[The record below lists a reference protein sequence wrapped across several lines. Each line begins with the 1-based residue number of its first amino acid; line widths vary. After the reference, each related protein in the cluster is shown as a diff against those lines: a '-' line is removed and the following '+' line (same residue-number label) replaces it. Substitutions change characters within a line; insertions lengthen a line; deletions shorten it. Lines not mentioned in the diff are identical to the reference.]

1 MTTAVVFG
9 YGDVGVRCLATLL
22 AQGVQVAQ
30 VFTHP
35 DDPNEARWYASMTR
49 FAAEHDIPV
58 HLSADASGADVES
71 VVAACAPD
79 LIFSFYYRRMIP
91 ESVLRH
97 ARSASLNMH
106 GSLLPAF
113 RGRAPVNWVCVHGA
127 TQTGASLHHMTT
139 KPDAGALVDQLA
151 VPILPDDTAYDVFRK
166 VCTAAELVLSRSLPG
181 LCAGTALATAL
192 DLTAGSYYGGR
203 RPEDGE
209 IDWSQGALRAHNLV
223 RAVAP
228 PFPGARTQLAG
239 QVLRVLRTR
248 LDGRTAQVPAGAEPA
263 CVFVDAGHVYA
274 RCPDGSL
281 LRLLEVE
288 WGDQLRSLEDLRA
301 TLRHGALPLT
311 GKGAR

>member
-1 MTTAVVFG
+1 MATAVVFG

-35 DDPNEARWYASMTR
+35 DDPNEARWYASMMR
-49 FAAEHDIPV
+49 FATEHDIPV
-58 HLSADASGADVES
+58 HLSADAAGAEVES
-71 VVAACAPD
+71 VVSGCAPD
-79 LIFSFYYRRMIP
+79 FIFSFYYRRMIP

-97 ARSASLNMH
+97 ARSAALNMH

-127 TQTGASLHHMTT
+127 TETGASLHHMTA

-166 VCTAAELVLSRSLPG
+166 VCTAAELVLSRSLPS
-181 LCAGTALATAL
+181 LCAGTAVATAL
-192 DLTAGSYYGGR
+192 DLTAGSYYGAR

-223 RAVAP
+223 RGVAP

-239 QVLRVLRTR
+239 QTLRVFRTR
-248 LDGRTAQVPAGAEPA
+248 LDGRAAAVPAGATPA
-263 CVFVDAGHVYA
+263 CVFADGARVYA
-274 RCPDGSL
+274 RCTDGSL

-288 WGDQLRSLEDLRA
+288 WGAQLQSLDVLRT
-301 TLRHGALPLT
+301 TLQQGFLPLT
-311 GKGAR
+311 GKSST

>member
-22 AQGVQVAQ
+22 AQGVRVLQ

-49 FAAEHDIPV
+49 FATEHDIPV
-58 HLSADASGADVES
+58 HLSADAAGAEVEAA
-71 VVAACAPD
+71 VAALGPD
-79 LIFSFYYRRMIP
+79 LLFSFYYRRMIP
-91 ESVLRH
+91 DAVLRH
-97 ARSASLNMH
+97 ARQAALNMH

-127 TQTGASLHHMTT
+127 TETGASLHHMTAR
-139 KPDAGALVDQLA
+139 PDAGALVDQMP

-166 VCTAAELVLSRSLPG
+166 VCTAAELVLARSLPA
-181 LCAGTALATAL
+181 LRDGTAAAVPL
-192 DLTAGSYYGGR
+192 DLSMGSYYGAR

-209 IDWSQGALRAHNLV
+209 IDWSQGAQRAHNLV

-228 PFPGARTQLAG
+228 PFPGARTQLDG
-239 QVLRVLRTR
+239 QPLRVLRTR
-248 LDGRTAQVPAGAEPA
+248 LDGRQPLLPDAALSA
-263 CVFVDAGHVYA
+263 CVFAEAHRVYA
-274 RCPDGSL
+274 RCMDGSV

-288 WGDQLRSLEDLRA
+288 WGEAL
-301 TLRHGALPLT
+301 LPLT
-311 GKGAR
+311 ALQAQLAQGPLRLTGRGTA

>member
-49 FAAEHDIPV
+49 FATEHDIPV
-58 HLSADASGADVES
+58 HLSTDASGADVES
-71 VVAACAPD
+71 VVAACTPD

-97 ARSASLNMH
+97 ARSAALNMH

-127 TQTGASLHHMTT
+127 TQTGASLHHMTA
-139 KPDAGALVDQLA
+139 KPDAGALVDQMA
-151 VPILPDDTAYDVFRK
+151 VPVLSDDTAYDVFRK
-166 VCTAAELVLSRSLPG
+166 VCTAAELVLSRSLPS
-181 LCAGTALATAL
+181 LCAGTAMATAL
-192 DLTAGSYYGGR
+192 DLTAGSYFGAR

-239 QVLRVLRTR
+239 QTLRVLRTR
-248 LDGRTAQVPAGAEPA
+248 LDGRTAQAPANAAPA
-263 CVFVDAGHVYA
+263 CVFADADHVYA

-288 WGDQLRSLEDLRA
+288 WGDQLLPLDALRA
-301 TLRHGALPLT
+301 TLHHDALPLT
-311 GKGAR
+311 GKGAT